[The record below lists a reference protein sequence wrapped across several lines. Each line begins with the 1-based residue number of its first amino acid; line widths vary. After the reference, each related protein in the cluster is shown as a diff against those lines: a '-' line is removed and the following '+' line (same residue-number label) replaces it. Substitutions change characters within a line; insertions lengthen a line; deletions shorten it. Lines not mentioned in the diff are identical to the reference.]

1 MLMTATI
8 ESLVETL
15 REELKQYGEL
25 MALLESQ
32 QQMVLER
39 NADGM
44 HSIAVEIDHQ
54 ATVLEGMKTA
64 RLQAQQSL
72 LASMGIDADTSFEDL
87 FPKLPVDYQPLV
99 KALVEENNRSIERI
113 ERIAKQNHSLLT
125 RSIELING
133 LIKSVTPESKPDTYN
148 QRGIKMSGSVAAQ
161 PTCEHIC

>member
-1 MLMTATI
+1 MTATV
-8 ESLVETL
+8 EPLVETL

-32 QQMVLER
+32 QQMVLAR

-44 HSIAVEIDHQ
+44 HSIAIEIDHQ
-54 ATVLEGMKTA
+54 AVVLESMKAA
-64 RLQAQQSL
+64 RSQAQNTL
-72 LASMGIDADTSFEDL
+72 MASMGIHTEISFEEL
-87 FPKLPVDYQPLV
+87 FPKLPSEYQPLIQ
-99 KALVEENNRSIERI
+99 ALVEENNRSIERI
-113 ERIAKQNHSLLT
+113 DRIAKQNHSLLT

>member
-1 MLMTATI
+1 
-8 ESLVETL
+8 
-15 REELKQYGEL
+15 

-32 QQMVLER
+32 QQMVLAR

-44 HSIAVEIDHQ
+44 HSIAIEIDHQ
-54 ATVLEGMKTA
+54 AVVLESMKTA
-64 RLQAQQSL
+64 RSQAQNTL
-72 LASMGIDADTSFEDL
+72 MASMGIYTEISFEEL
-87 FPKLPVDYQPLV
+87 FPKLPSEYQPLIQ
-99 KALVEENNRSIERI
+99 ALVEENNRSIERI
-113 ERIAKQNHSLLT
+113 DRIAKQNHSLLT